1 VKSILESLAA
11 IVFLAYSLVGS
22 SAPSTGR
29 DVVVHAT
36 KDGATFTVEAEFTV
50 AASLDEVWEVITDFD
65 RMAQIVT
72 SVDSSRIVSRDGN
85 VIQVAQKSHASAGLV
100 RLSTESLREVQLT
113 PNREMHSRLL
123 KGDLK
128 SSEFTTRINDEGGGV
143 TKLTV
148 QGKFV
153 AGALSGGVITAE
165 TVEAQTRR
173 QYQELRDEI
182 LRRKANEPP
191 PPCLIA
197 KTCPQSPG

>member
-1 VKSILESLAA
+1 MVKSILESLVA
-11 IVFLAYSLVGS
+11 IVFLAYSLAAS

-29 DVVVHAT
+29 DIVVHAT
-36 KDGATFTVEAEFTV
+36 KDGTTFTVEAEFTV

-85 VIQVAQKSHASAGLV
+85 VIQVAQKSHANAGLV

-153 AGALSGGVITAE
+153 AGGLSGGVITAE

-191 PPCLIA
+191 PACLIA
-197 KTCPQSPG
+197 KTCPQG